1 MKKLLTELNNS
12 EIEFEDKQ
20 KILKNQYFKQN
31 FNDDDKKLVEELN
44 QWFEKIDQGTG
55 AFVNHYN
62 ETNKQIDNNPNVK
75 RLKETIK
82 DHPVHSG
89 ELGKNKINSLKTLR
103 DAYYTAKTSEFIE
116 NVDVS
121 TEDIIIFIIYI
132 FVLRGV
138 SLFLLKWMIEI
149 NMVTTLEEALMAY
162 AGVYLLLFLI
172 TLSLVNIN
180 TVDMTDIKSLMYYM
194 YMKTTSN
201 YSRIY
206 IHIIVFSMMIL
217 IPFIISEEQ
226 RDEYIYTYMDSVEKR
241 NIHRVISV
249 FSLLIWI
256 VLSMLSIIIL

>member
-1 MKKLLTELNNS
+1 MAISTIGRVLSIKNVLNYISTLNLNVYYSLTCR
-12 EIEFEDKQ
+12 F
-20 KILKNQYFKQN
+20 
-31 FNDDDKKLVEELN
+31 EELKE
-44 QWFEKIDQGTG
+44 WFKNIEGDD
-55 AFVNHYN
+55 FVKYYN
-62 ETNKQIDNNPNVK
+62 STNEASKNPTVQ
-75 RLKETIK
+75 RLKKTIK
-82 DHPVHSG
+82 DDPVHSG
-89 ELGKNKINSLKTLR
+89 ELGKGKIDSLEKLR
-103 DAYYTAKTSEFIE
+103 NAYYTAKTSEFIE
-116 NVDVS
+116 NVDIS
-121 TEDIIIFIIYI
+121 TEDMIIFIIYI
-132 FVLRGV
+132 FVLRGI

-194 YMKTTSN
+194 YLKTTHN

-241 NIHRVISV
+241 NIHRIISV

-256 VLSMLSIIIL
+256 VLTMISIIIL